1 MNNKKLLNI
10 INLKGGS
17 NEINNLKNLSNM
29 IIIENDNYE
38 SSESGI
44 SIELNGGGYNNL
56 KNLANLNNLTN
67 LNNSTNK
74 INSLTNIYGVI
85 HPSILYKNK
94 F

>member
-38 SSESGI
+38 SSESDI
-44 SIELNGGGYNNL
+44 SIGLNGGGYNNL
-56 KNLANLNNLTN
+56 KILANLNNLTN

-74 INSLTNIYGVI
+74 INPLTNIYGVI